1 MINDYNHHTTDGHK
15 KIGNL
20 IRSVERE
27 IEYRR
32 RIYPLRVTKGTMTEG
47 QYRYELNCMKEIRII
62 LHVLERTGYM
72 TTPDAKITREILERT
87 KPELAN
93 R

>member
-1 MINDYNHHTTDGHK
+1 MPNDYNHSIPDSHK

-47 QYRYELNCMKEIRII
+47 QYRYELNCMKEIRVI

-72 TTPDAKITREILERT
+72 ASPEAKITREILERT